1 MQNFITKNE
10 SSIIYRVSTVI
21 FYGHHHPF
29 FLGPISDSLLRLQQP
44 GFPLRCTF
52 SSWLLQKA
60 WNIYIQIKFLFINCS
75 KMIKRCFKT
84 KKNKKFCTYCF
95 QYDHLITFDQFEVS
109 WPSKCIFVFLP
120 SDIHI
125 WHYSVRHT
133 STNNTYQNQC
143 YVN

>member
-1 MQNFITKNE
+1 MWLKIFMQNFITKNE

-60 WNIYIQIKFLFINCS
+60 WNIYIQIKFIFIHCS

-84 KKNKKFCTYCF
+84 KKTKKFCTYCLKPIWSF
-95 QYDHLITFDQFEVS
+95 NYL
-109 WPSKCIFVFLP
+109 WPIWSNLTLQM
-120 SDIHI
+120 HI
-125 WHYSVRHT
+125 CFSSQRYSYMT
-133 STNNTYQNQC
+133 LLCSSYI
-143 YVN
+143 YK